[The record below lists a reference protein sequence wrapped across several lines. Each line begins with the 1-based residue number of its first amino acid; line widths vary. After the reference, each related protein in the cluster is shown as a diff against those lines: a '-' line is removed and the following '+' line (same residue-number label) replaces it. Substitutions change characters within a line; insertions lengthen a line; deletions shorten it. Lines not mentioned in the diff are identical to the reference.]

1 LLHNVKQDSVGIK
14 VRRVSQSCQDISA
27 GASWMLSVPLWCR
40 AQILTKSITA
50 AVLNAIGDLIAQFA
64 VEKKDKLDVGRFVRF
79 AALVSI
85 CRAYKTVT
93 TPNCDTEAPH
103 ACIMGSTATAKW
115 AFKHCNVHMRQAFC
129 HTACAD
135 LSVCLCRAS

>member
-1 LLHNVKQDSVGIK
+1 
-14 VRRVSQSCQDISA
+14 
-27 GASWMLSVPLWCR
+27 MLSVPPWCR

-85 CRAYKTVT
+85 CRAACVIDGYDAESGTR
-93 TPNCDTEAPH
+93 TPQA
-103 ACIMGSTATAKW
+103 
-115 AFKHCNVHMRQAFC
+115 VHHGLHSHML
-129 HTACAD
+129 D
-135 LSVCLCRAS
+135 VGV